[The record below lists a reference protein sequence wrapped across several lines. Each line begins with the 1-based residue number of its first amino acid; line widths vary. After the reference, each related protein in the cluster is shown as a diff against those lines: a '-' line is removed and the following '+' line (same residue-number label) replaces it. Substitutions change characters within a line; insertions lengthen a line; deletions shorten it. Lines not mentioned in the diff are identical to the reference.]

1 MTMNE
6 HDMNQIIHEVQSLS
20 IDHNNHRNDLNAMT
34 QPCIWE
40 NEDKVDHHAVI
51 QSYLDPQCML
61 HSSLTSLHEK
71 KRLYKVK
78 SALKRALGLKQKKH
92 QPLPVISHD
101 ASLSSDSGC
110 TSTTVAGQSTKS
122 LTMADNDDDDNDDD
136 DRMSQNTSATASHRL
151 SICGLPICSFRNKT
165 SMAHPKQS
173 MMTKSILKK
182 PNKSTRWSSVTLR
195 RKTQISNLKKR
206 KSHIESMGLAIQFN
220 QYVTVYET
228 YSRQDYDRTSD
239 PEAICTRLTPVIAQ
253 EIKQELNHFKLYE
266 MPVHESSRM
275 YTHFFI

>member
-1 MTMNE
+1 
-6 HDMNQIIHEVQSLS
+6 MNQIIHEVQSLS